1 MTDFTTSFIVTQTPQ
16 QVFDA
21 VTNVRGWW
29 SESLE
34 GDSKQLGDEFSY
46 RHKEVHYSRH
56 RLTEVIPA
64 KKVVWL
70 TTDSSINFVDDTTE
84 WTGTT
89 VVFDIDEKD
98 GETILR
104 FTHIGLVPALA
115 CYEGCSGGWNYYL
128 QSLHNLI
135 TTGKG
140 NPDVLGG

>member
-1 MTDFTTSFIVTQTPQ
+1 MTDFTTSFTVTQTPQ

-34 GDSKQLGDEFSY
+34 GDSKQLGDEFIY

-70 TTDSSINFVDDTTE
+70 TTDSSINFVDDKTE
-84 WTGTT
+84 WNGTT

-98 GETILR
+98 GQTTLR
-104 FTHIGLVPALA
+104 FTHIGLVPELA

-140 NPDVLGG
+140 NPDV

>member
-1 MTDFTTSFIVTQTPQ
+1 MTDFTTSFTVTQTPQ

-34 GDSKQLGDEFSY
+34 GASKQQSDEFVY
-46 RHKEVHYSRH
+46 RHKDVHYSKH
-56 RLTEVIPA
+56 LLTEVVPL

-70 TTDSSINFVDDTTE
+70 TTDGSINFVNDKTE
-84 WTGTT
+84 WNGTT
-89 VVFDIDEKD
+89 VVFDIEEK
-98 GETILR
+98 GGQTTLW
-104 FTHIGLVPALA
+104 FTHIGLVPALD

-128 QSLHNLI
+128 QSLRNLI

-140 NPDVLGG
+140 NPDL